1 MQRGQALKEHEVV
14 AGADGSDTGR
24 GAADWAAQRADG
36 LGLRLHLVRVVPD
49 RPYFR
54 RAVQYAEAVAEAE
67 AMLNLERGRVAARHP
82 ALRIATSWQPGEPAP
97 VLSQLSVGAEMVVVG
112 SDRSADRR
120 GEGFGSASFQAAV
133 LCRSPVAV
141 IPAPRAGS
149 RTGVVVGID
158 GSDDSEVALKMAA
171 GEASRRREALTVLH
185 AVPKGMAAA
194 GPGRGTGPGQSLGD
208 PRTLVSEAAG
218 RLREHFPALTVLEA
232 LIVDGAPAHALV
244 RAAEEA
250 SLLVIGCWGRGG
262 LRKPIGSI
270 AEKVLMQLP
279 CPTIITRPASQPGR

>member
-1 MQRGQALKEHEVV
+1 MKELEVV
-14 AGADGSDTGR
+14 AGADGSDAGQ

-36 LGLRLHLVRVVPD
+36 LGLQLHLVRVVPD

-54 RAVQYAEAVAEAE
+54 LAVQYAEAVAEAR
-67 AMLNLERGRVAARHP
+67 AMLDLEGGRLAARYP

-97 VLSQLSVGAEMVVVG
+97 VLSQLSVGAEMVVLG

-120 GEGFGSASFQAAV
+120 GEGFGSVSFQAAV
-133 LCRSPVAV
+133 LCRSPVAA

-171 GEASRRREALTVLH
+171 AEASRRREALTVLH

-194 GPGRGTGPGQSLGD
+194 VPGRGTGPGRSPRPD
-208 PRTLVSEAAG
+208 PLTLVSEAAG

-232 LIVDGAPAHALV
+232 LIVDGAPADELI
-244 RAAEEA
+244 RAAEQA
-250 SLLVIGCWGRGG
+250 NLLVIGCWGRGG
-262 LRKPIGSI
+262 LRKPVGSI